1 MRKLNLAVAAVALAS
16 TALVAGTT
24 SAQGAHGYGGYG
36 PTPAY
41 AAGGGE
47 SYAPYDT
54 YNRARP
60 GFTLVGARA
69 GVTVLGVNLD
79 GGAGVRLSVGDD
91 GYEGG
96 HRHHHHSR
104 PVAYAPPP
112 PPPQYAPEPQYA
124 PPPAYGYGGG
134 YVTSYSY
141 PTYPAP
147 CGCAPYGW

>member
-1 MRKLNLAVAAVALAS
+1 MRKLKLAVAAVALAS
-16 TALVAGTT
+16 AAAAAGAAN
-24 SAQGAHGYGGYG
+24 AQASYGYG

-41 AAGGGE
+41 AAGGE

-54 YNRARP
+54 YNRSSP

-69 GVTVLGVNLD
+69 GVTVLGINLD
-79 GGAGVRLSVGDD
+79 GGAGVRLSAG
-91 GYEGG
+91 EGG
-96 HRHHHHSR
+96 GYRHHHER
-104 PVAYAPPP
+104 PVAYAPPPP

-124 PPPAYGYGGG
+124 PPPAYGGG

-147 CGCAPYGW
+147 CGCQPYGW

>member
-1 MRKLNLAVAAVALAS
+1 MRKLKLAVAAVALAS
-16 TALVAGTT
+16 ACAGAGAA
-24 SAQGAHGYGGYG
+24 SAQAYGYGGYG

-41 AAGGGE
+41 AARGE

-54 YNRARP
+54 YNRGRP

-79 GGAGVRLSVGDD
+79 GGAGVRLSAGDGG
-91 GYEGG
+91 GY
-96 HRHHHHSR
+96 RHHHEGAPS
-104 PVAYAPPP
+104 YAPPP
-112 PPPQYAPEPQYA
+112 PPPPEYPPEPQYA
-124 PPPAYGYGGG
+124 PAPYEGG

-147 CGCAPYGW
+147 CGCGW